1 MSSALLQEAIIDA
14 KALKEAAMRQ
24 AKDALIN
31 EHADVIKDAVEKM
44 LEAEDEE
51 DPFGGGGEEEMDM
64 GMDDEMGGDGID
76 IAIGGEDEIGGG
88 VDSGIAGDVPLAA
101 TDGEPLCPCADEEE
115 EIEISFD
122 ELEKQMAQDPGGED
136 DMLDREE
143 VADELPMG
151 GEEEDEEIELEE
163 DDLSALLEE
172 LVVDNE
178 PLSATGNMGT
188 NPAEQRD
195 QVEAALATMQDTAV
209 EEEVEELKKAL
220 DETKKLA
227 ETRKNKNKKLIAER
241 DSLKNTL
248 LTIKGKIEE
257 INLTNARLFYTN
269 RALASTS
276 LNERQKKELA
286 DALQKAD
293 SVLKAKV
300 IYETLQSSTAGNR
313 KPARESL
320 REVASKNRPS
330 LAVQPR
336 PKVDEAREK
345 KADPVMDRMQKLA
358 GIKKSKN

>member
-1 MSSALLQEAIIDA
+1 MSSTLLQEAIIDA
-14 KALKEAAMRQ
+14 KALKEAAMSQ
-24 AKDALIN
+24 AKEALIN
-31 EHADVIKDAVEKM
+31 EHADVIKEAVEKM
-44 LEAEDEE
+44 LEAEDEME
-51 DPFGGGGEEEMDM
+51 DPFAGGDEEMDM

-76 IAIGGEDEIGGG
+76 IAIGGEDEIGAG
-88 VDSGIAGDVPLAA
+88 VDSSVAGDVPLAA
-101 TDGEPLCPCADEEE
+101 TDGEPLCPCSDEEE

-122 ELEKQMAQDPGGED
+122 ELEKQMSQDPGGED
-136 DMLDREE
+136 EMLDREE

-151 GEEEDEEIELEE
+151 GEEEDEDLALEE
-163 DDLSALLEE
+163 DDLADLLEE
-172 LVVDNE
+172 LMVDYE

-195 QVEAALATMQDTAV
+195 QVEATLATLQDTAV

-220 DETKKLA
+220 DEAKKLA
-227 ETRKNKNKKLIAER
+227 ETRKNNNKKLIAER
-241 DSLKNTL
+241 NSLKNTL
-248 LTIKGKIEE
+248 LTIKDKIEE

-269 RALASTS
+269 RALVSTS
-276 LNERQKKELA
+276 LNERQKKEVA
-286 DALQKAD
+286 VALQKAD

-300 IYETLQSSTAGNR
+300 IFETLQSSTAGNR

-336 PKVDEAREK
+336 PKLDEAKE

-358 GIKKSKN
+358 GIKKSQ